1 MVILIEFM
9 KFWGVGLV
17 DVFVSIGL
25 IYRELLILIML
36 LIFIYIVIKD

>member
-1 MVILIEFM
+1 M

-17 DVFVSIGL
+17 DVFVSIGF

>member
-1 MVILIEFM
+1 MIILIVFM

-17 DVFVSIGL
+17 DVFVSIGF